1 MIVLIGTIALCVV
14 SGCGASRSVT
24 MRSSAELRT
33 TESRSDTVREQVM
46 VEVHDTLTIT
56 ITKTIREN
64 EQGDTIRLT
73 TETERDRVR
82 DRTGF
87 KVQDSRVTVKRDT
100 VYIERKDSVRVQES
114 GFKGQGESRPSR
126 LVQTL
131 KWAFWVIIAIIGMIV
146 LIRINGIRS

>member
-1 MIVLIGTIALCVV
+1 M
-14 SGCGASRSVT
+14 
-24 MRSSAELRT
+24 
-33 TESRSDTVREQVM
+33 REQVM

-87 KVQDSRVTVKRDT
+87 KVHDSRVTVKRDT
-100 VYIERKDSVRVQES
+100 VYIERKDSVRVQDS
-114 GFKGQGESRPSR
+114 GFKVQGESRPSR

>member
-1 MIVLIGTIALCVV
+1 
-14 SGCGASRSVT
+14 

-33 TESRSDTVREQVM
+33 TELRSDTVREQVM

-100 VYIERKDSVRVQES
+100 VYIERKDSVRVQDS
-114 GFKGQGESRPSR
+114 GFKVQGESRPGR

-146 LIRINGIRS
+146 LIRINVIRS

>member
-1 MIVLIGTIALCVV
+1 
-14 SGCGASRSVT
+14 

-56 ITKTIREN
+56 ITKTLREN

-87 KVQDSRVTVKRDT
+87 KVQDSRVAVKRDT

>member
-1 MIVLIGTIALCVV
+1 
-14 SGCGASRSVT
+14 

-56 ITKTIREN
+56 ITKTLREN

>member
-1 MIVLIGTIALCVV
+1 
-14 SGCGASRSVT
+14 